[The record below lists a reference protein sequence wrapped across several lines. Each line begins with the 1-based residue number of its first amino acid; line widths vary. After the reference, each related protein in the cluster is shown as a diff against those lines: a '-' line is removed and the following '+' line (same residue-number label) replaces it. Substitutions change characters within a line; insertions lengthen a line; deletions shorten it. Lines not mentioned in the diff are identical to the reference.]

1 MLNDEYCN
9 GCDLLLL
16 ACELLCTLSEG
27 VKANVPSGA
36 RFNANC
42 NAGRSENEL
51 IALSSTLCYNAATS
65 RSPAGRQLVTQ
76 ILT

>member
-27 VKANVPSGA
+27 VKATCPQ
-36 RFNANC
+36 
-42 NAGRSENEL
+42 EL
-51 IALSSTLCYNAATS
+51 ASTQTAT
-65 RSPAGRQLVTQ
+65 PAEVKMN
-76 ILT
+76 